1 MPDNMPQKNKPP
13 QFNNMDINSIRAD
26 FPILN
31 QEVHGCRLA
40 FLDNAASAQR
50 PTAVIDAVSHYYRH
64 DHANVHRGVH
74 TLSHRAT
81 DAYEGAREK
90 VRGFINAASISE
102 IVFTRGTTEAINLV
116 AASLGQDVCAG
127 DEILISHME
136 HHSNIV
142 PWQMLCERTG
152 AILRV
157 APINEQGELL
167 VDEMIALMNKRTRI
181 VALTHISNAL
191 GTINPIEII
200 ITAAHERDIPVLI
213 DGAQAAPHANIDVQ
227 KLGCEFY
234 AFSGHKMCGPTG
246 IGVLYGR
253 EDWLERLPPWQGGGE
268 MILSVSFEEAVYNR
282 LPYKFEAGTPNI
294 AGAIGLGAAI
304 DYLQT
309 IGMDNIAAYEA
320 ALLDYLTDELSKVSD
335 LRLIG
340 TAKQK
345 AGVQS
350 FVIKDIHPHDLG
362 TVLDHKGVAIRTGHH
377 CAMPVMDF
385 FDVPGT
391 ARASL
396 AFYNTHEDVDQLI
409 EGLAVAKEMF
419 A

>member
-1 MPDNMPQKNKPP
+1 
-13 QFNNMDINSIRAD
+13 MDINRIRAD

-31 QEVHGCRLA
+31 QEIHGCRLA

-50 PTAVIDAVSHYYRH
+50 PTAVIDAVSRYYQH

-90 VRGFINAASISE
+90 IRGFINATSISE
-102 IVFTRGTTEAINLV
+102 IVFTSGTTEAINLI
-116 AASLGQDVCAG
+116 ASSLGQSISAD

-152 AILRV
+152 AVLRV
-157 APINEQGELL
+157 APINEDGELL
-167 VDEMIALMNKRTRI
+167 VDEMISLMSDRTRL

-200 ITAAHERDIPVLI
+200 ITAAHERNIPVLI
-213 DGAQAAPHANIDVQ
+213 DGAQAVPHTNIDVQ

-234 AFSGHKMCGPTG
+234 VFSGHKMCGPTG
-246 IGVLYGR
+246 IGILYGR

-268 MILSVSFEEAVYNR
+268 MILSVNFEEAVYNR

-304 DYLQT
+304 DYLQA

-320 ALLDYLTDELSKVSD
+320 TLLDYLTDQLSNVSD
-335 LRLIG
+335 LQLIG
-340 TAKQK
+340 TAKRK

-362 TVLDHKGVAIRTGHH
+362 TVLDHKGIAIRTGHH

-385 FDVPGT
+385 FEVPGT

-409 EGLAVAKEMF
+409 EGLAVAKDIF
-419 A
+419 T

>member
-409 EGLAVAKEMF
+409 DGLAVAKEMF